1 MMRMSAPENTA
12 SKAAVNLA
20 SRSRIKNRKLSGA
33 VAEVHQQIAGLLG
46 YPSPGR
52 AGGDPGEVHATAT
65 VLDHHEYVQA
75 AEQDGVDV
83 GEVDRKDRMG
93 LRAARNCRQ
102 VGPDRLGAG
111 SRPAVVTIRQT
122 VEAATRWP
130 SPRSSPWMRR

>member
-1 MMRMSAPENTA
+1 MRMSAAENTA

-20 SRSRIKNRKLSGA
+20 SRSNQEPELSGA
-33 VAEVHQQIAGLLG
+33 VAEVHKQIAGLLG

-83 GEVDRKDRMG
+83 GEVDRKDPMG
-93 LRAARNCRQ
+93 RRGEELSPGRA
-102 VGPDRLGAG
+102 GRLGAG
-111 SRPAVVTIRQT
+111 SRPAVVKIRQT
-122 VEAATRWP
+122 VEAATR
-130 SPRSSPWMRR
+130 